1 MRNQKLKQKRTN
13 ETWSVY
19 QQSPCVI
26 TNGSQLRMGWVVA
39 ITSWQCTN
47 SGNSDGGHYEWAK
60 PGRPSCQIMRCWCH
74 FEQILAQAA
83 QVTTNNDFDYIQNNF
98 WPRLPK
104 LPTCKN
110 LEAFLAVSGSMPPTW
125 PGCLSSCTV
134 WTKVWIISGPSR
146 GQLGLMMCSENERF
160 WAGAALS
167 CDHGVD
173 ANFNF

>member
-1 MRNQKLKQKRTN
+1 
-13 ETWSVY
+13 
-19 QQSPCVI
+19 
-26 TNGSQLRMGWVVA
+26 MGCNYEWVVPILTTWVVA
-39 ITSWQCTN
+39 MTSWQCTN
-47 SGNSDGGHYEWAK
+47 SGNSDGGHYDWAK
-60 PGRPSCQIMRCWCH
+60 PGHPCCQNMRCWCH
-74 FEQILAQAA
+74 FEQILAKAA
-83 QVTTNNDFDYIQNNF
+83 QVTTNKDFDYIQNNF

-110 LEAFLAVSGSMPPTW
+110 LEAFLAVSGSMPPKW
-125 PGCLSSCTV
+125 LGCPSSCTV
-134 WTKVWIISGPSR
+134 WTKVLTISGPSR